1 MRTPSG
7 QCPPMRLLIGPI
19 LKRKGVA
26 QTKLADALGLSPG
39 YVSLLVSNKRQPSHD
54 VLLKIADFL
63 GVTLN
68 DLMVEDAQPAPPVE
82 DIDAE
87 IMRHLDLLTDQEKQI
102 LLAAA
107 VGFAVKRQ
115 GEDR

>member
-1 MRTPSG
+1 
-7 QCPPMRLLIGPI
+7 MRLLIGPI

-26 QTKLADALGLSPG
+26 QTKLADAIGLSPG

-68 DLMVEDAQPAPPVE
+68 DLMVDEAPQPHPVE
-82 DIDAE
+82 DIDGE
-87 IMRHLDLLTDQEKQI
+87 IMRHLDLLTDQEKQM

-107 VGFAVKRQ
+107 IGFAVQRQ
-115 GEDR
+115 GEDG